1 MRQNNCNLVRVS
13 LCGKVEGSVL
23 WLGQVSCFCGEL
35 QAQNMV
41 KSNRASPVCS
51 VVWLRLKLDDSTT
64 SDFVVEQCIGLWN
77 FQLRIWSEVFKLN
90 RCSQDHQKFRRKN
103 FSPVVEDQRTSPNV
117 EIQQGAPCL
126 MITLAHRNNQAD
138 RTRFESISFHLKTAL
153 RSASGELCVHIKT

>member
-13 LCGKVEGSVL
+13 LCGNVKGSVL

-41 KSNRASPVCS
+41 KCNRAPPVCS
-51 VVWLRLKLDDSTT
+51 VVCLRLKLDDSTT

-90 RCSQDHQKFRRKN
+90 RCSQDHQKLRRKN
-103 FSPVVEDQRTSPNV
+103 FHRLLRIKEPHQTWRFNKAHHAWWSPSLT
-117 EIQQGAPCL
+117 EISKL
-126 MITLAHRNNQAD
+126 TELALSQ
-138 RTRFESISFHLKTAL
+138 L
-153 RSASGELCVHIKT
+153 AST